1 MIYVIYDISEASSID
16 FDAIVQTNQNTLRL
30 SVDGTKTV
38 LKFKGE
44 MPDFLSGLP
53 QYNHSDIISIMAT
66 AEWTTNSE

>member
-1 MIYVIYDISEASSID
+1 MIYVIYNTTDVASID
-16 FDAIVQTNQNTLRL
+16 FNDIVQTSQETLRT

-53 QYNHSDIISIMAT
+53 QYNHSDIASIMAT